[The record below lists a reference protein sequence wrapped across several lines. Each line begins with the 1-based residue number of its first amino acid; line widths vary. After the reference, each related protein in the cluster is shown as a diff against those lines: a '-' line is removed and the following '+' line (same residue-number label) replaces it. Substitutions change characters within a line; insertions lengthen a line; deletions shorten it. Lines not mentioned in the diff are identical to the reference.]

1 MEKVLQ
7 IRPIH
12 IDQDSRSE
20 NQVNLESLIEMANY
34 LTAAPRNFHEI
45 AKHIALVTFADEYV
59 QAIYIGLLEPDGSVH
74 EVGRFGYSASDV
86 EASITI
92 PFRQSTPI
100 RKVMKEKRAL
110 IYYNTPQLANEFPD
124 NHRYPSPPKWQ
135 SLLVI
140 PIDDFGVLAI
150 YFENRVEAN
159 PTQQL
164 HWQMIGSLISLH
176 ISLSRKSA
184 EENFNLN
191 HETTDHSDTTMTE
204 RQLVILKMIERGLT
218 NAQIAQ
224 EVGYSESLIRQE
236 TVQIFRK
243 LKVSGRKEILNNSNG
258 VPHLTD
264 IQQKNPSTR
273 G

>member
-1 MEKVLQ
+1 
-7 IRPIH
+7 
-12 IDQDSRSE
+12 
-20 NQVNLESLIEMANY
+20 MAF
-34 LTAAPRNFHEI
+34 LFH
-45 AKHIALVTFADEYV
+45 
-59 QAIYIGLLEPDGSVH
+59 LL
-74 EVGRFGYSASDV
+74 F
-86 EASITI
+86 ITWLSH
-92 PFRQSTPI
+92 PFIQ
-100 RKVMKEKRAL
+100 
-110 IYYNTPQLANEFPD
+110 Q
-124 NHRYPSPPKWQ
+124 
-135 SLLVI
+135 
-140 PIDDFGVLAI
+140 
-150 YFENRVEAN
+150 
-159 PTQQL
+159 TQQL
-164 HWQMIGSLISLH
+164 HWQMVGSLISLH